1 MIKNEDQRLQALL
14 DLEVLDTPSEKCF
27 DDLVHFASLFCN
39 TPCSAIS
46 LIDGQRQWFK
56 AKTGIKATETSRD
69 IAFCNHAISSNG
81 LFVVNDAQIDPRF
94 KCNPLVTG
102 EMGLRFYAGMPITTS
117 EGFNIGAICVLD
129 TKPRE
134 LNLDQ
139 MDLLTYLAEQVMA
152 LFELRQHRGLLLKTR
167 GELIRHQSVLISNQK
182 MASLGE
188 LAASIIHEISNPLT
202 IMKMKTESILNHNT
216 ESTVDLEIFIK
227 YCHLIESCILR
238 IQKMVTAMRSFS
250 RQVDNDPFPR
260 VSLKKMIENVLQL
273 CAEKIKEQ
281 CVEIQ
286 LPTLV
291 SDIFLECRET
301 QIEQVFVNLLSNA
314 VDAISSLE
322 DKWIRFEVNT
332 VDDSVMITITDSGKG
347 IETTTLEKIF
357 SPFFTTKSVN
367 FGTGLGLSISR
378 KIVEIHHGSL
388 TYDADSINTRFKI
401 LIPIE
406 RKLALA
412 LPA

>member
-1 MIKNEDQRLQALL
+1 
-14 DLEVLDTPSEKCF
+14 
-27 DDLVHFASLFCN
+27 
-39 TPCSAIS
+39 
-46 LIDGQRQWFK
+46 
-56 AKTGIKATETSRD
+56 
-69 IAFCNHAISSNG
+69 
-81 LFVVNDAQIDPRF
+81 
-94 KCNPLVTG
+94 
-102 EMGLRFYAGMPITTS
+102 
-117 EGFNIGAICVLD
+117 
-129 TKPRE
+129 
-134 LNLDQ
+134 
-139 MDLLTYLAEQVMA
+139 
-152 LFELRQHRGLLLKTR
+152 
-167 GELIRHQSVLISNQK
+167 
-182 MASLGE
+182 
-188 LAASIIHEISNPLT
+188 
-202 IMKMKTESILNHNT
+202 
-216 ESTVDLEIFIK
+216 
-227 YCHLIESCILR
+227 
-238 IQKMVTAMRSFS
+238 
-250 RQVDNDPFPR
+250 
-260 VSLKKMIENVLQL
+260 
-273 CAEKIKEQ
+273 
-281 CVEIQ
+281 
-286 LPTLV
+286 V